1 MKRLS
6 NSLHQSEHEQ
16 YLNFHSYLLILS
28 ILAIDSN
35 LVIRKTIEERRI
47 DTEIEIGSRIQA
59 KSLEIYIYISCV
71 IIVCLGLSKY
81 DEDSILVWKLF
92 V

>member
-1 MKRLS
+1 M
-6 NSLHQSEHEQ
+6 
-16 YLNFHSYLLILS
+16 IT
-28 ILAIDSN
+28 
-35 LVIRKTIEERRI
+35 KTIEERRI

-59 KSLEIYIYISCV
+59 QSLEIYIYISCV

>member
-1 MKRLS
+1 M
-6 NSLHQSEHEQ
+6 
-16 YLNFHSYLLILS
+16 
-28 ILAIDSN
+28 
-35 LVIRKTIEERRI
+35 IRKTIEERRI

-59 KSLEIYIYISCV
+59 KSLEIYTYISCV

>member
-1 MKRLS
+1 MS
-6 NSLHQSEHEQ
+6 NR
-16 YLNFHSYLLILS
+16 YLNYLLYLLILS
-28 ILAIDSN
+28 ISAIDSN
-35 LVIRKTIEERRI
+35 LVITKTIEERRI
-47 DTEIEIGSRIQA
+47 EAEIEIGSRNQA
-59 KSLEIYIYISCV
+59 QSLEIYIYISAV

>member
-1 MKRLS
+1 M
-6 NSLHQSEHEQ
+6 
-16 YLNFHSYLLILS
+16 
-28 ILAIDSN
+28 DSN
-35 LVIRKTIEERRI
+35 LVITKTIEERRI
-47 DTEIEIGSRIQA
+47 DAEIEIGSRIQA
-59 KSLEIYIYISCV
+59 QSLEIYIYISCV